1 MGNLLQDLKYGA
13 RVLRKSPGFTIVAVV
28 VLALGIGA
36 NTAIFSV
43 VNAVLLRPLPFGNP
57 DRLVHVWHVPPP
69 ESFPGISRFSVSAA
83 NYIDW
88 KAQNDVFQ
96 DMAIFSGSSMNL
108 TGGGKPEF
116 VQAATVS
123 ADFFKVLGV
132 QPMLGRTFVPGEDV
146 LGQDHE
152 VILTYAFWQ
161 SRFGGDRGVV
171 GRQITLNDEPYTVVG
186 VMDRSFTYPDWEQKI
201 WKPLAWTPKEA
212 QVRGEHHSIV
222 IARLKPGV
230 DLKHAQAEM
239 TAISDRLAQ
248 QYPADDKD
256 WGALVSPLQEDLVG
270 DVRPALLVLLGAVA
284 FVLLIAC
291 ANVANLLL
299 AKAMA
304 RSREIAIR
312 TALGA
317 SRIRLIRQLL
327 FETIILAL
335 AGGAAGLI
343 VAHFGITLI
352 TRFLAHQLPTST
364 DLSLNSFILAF
375 AFVLSLITG
384 LLAGIVPALR
394 LSKSNVNETL
404 KQGLGRMGDTGGN
417 RTRAVLVVSEVALSL
432 MLLAGAGLMVR
443 SLWNLR
449 RANPGFDSG
458 NVLTLSLPI
467 PGTRYKSPHE
477 EINFWNRFL
486 ERVRALP
493 GVESA
498 GAVDDLPLQGGS
510 HQPIQIEGRPVVQM
524 SEQPEVDV
532 RVISTGY
539 LRAMHIPVIHGRD
552 FNDSDTADR
561 PKAILVSESMAKRFW
576 PGEDAVGKRLSLTFS
591 SSEMREIVGV
601 VGDVKM
607 DGLDQ
612 TEPSSALYTPL
623 AQLSA
628 PAQADWHSFGL
639 DVAVR
644 TSTPPANV
652 ASAVTNLVH
661 EFDPE
666 QAVLHV
672 QTMDEFLSESISPQR
687 LNMLLLATFAGLALL
702 LAAMGIYSVLSYSV
716 RRRVREIG
724 IRMALGAQ
732 VRDVLRLVIFD
743 GMKPALI
750 GLGIGLVGALLLGR
764 VLAKLVF
771 GVKTTDP
778 LTFISV
784 SVLLALVALL
794 ATVIPAY
801 RATLVDPMN
810 TLRDE

>member
-1 MGNLLQDLKYGA
+1 
-13 RVLRKSPGFTIVAVV
+13 
-28 VLALGIGA
+28 
-36 NTAIFSV
+36 
-43 VNAVLLRPLPFGNP
+43 
-57 DRLVHVWHVPPP
+57 
-69 ESFPGISRFSVSAA
+69 
-83 NYIDW
+83 
-88 KAQNDVFQ
+88 
-96 DMAIFSGSSMNL
+96 
-108 TGGGKPEF
+108 
-116 VQAATVS
+116 
-123 ADFFKVLGV
+123 
-132 QPMLGRTFVPGEDV
+132 
-146 LGQDHE
+146 
-152 VILTYAFWQ
+152 
-161 SRFGGDRGVV
+161 
-171 GRQITLNDEPYTVVG
+171 
-186 VMDRSFTYPDWEQKI
+186 
-201 WKPLAWTPKEA
+201 
-212 QVRGEHHSIV
+212 
-222 IARLKPGV
+222 
-230 DLKHAQAEM
+230 
-239 TAISDRLAQ
+239 
-248 QYPADDKD
+248 
-256 WGALVSPLQEDLVG
+256 
-270 DVRPALLVLLGAVA
+270 
-284 FVLLIAC
+284 
-291 ANVANLLL
+291 
-299 AKAMA
+299 
-304 RSREIAIR
+304 
-312 TALGA
+312 
-317 SRIRLIRQLL
+317 
-327 FETIILAL
+327 
-335 AGGAAGLI
+335 
-343 VAHFGITLI
+343 
-352 TRFLAHQLPTST
+352 
-364 DLSLNSFILAF
+364 
-375 AFVLSLITG
+375 
-384 LLAGIVPALR
+384 
-394 LSKSNVNETL
+394 
-404 KQGLGRMGDTGGN
+404 
-417 RTRAVLVVSEVALSL
+417 

-467 PGTRYKSPHE
+467 PGTRYKSPQE
-477 EINFWNRFL
+477 EINFWNSFL
-486 ERVRALP
+486 DRVRALP

-539 LRAMHIPVIHGRD
+539 LRAMRIPVIHGRD

-561 PKAILVSESMAKRFW
+561 PKAILVSESMARRFW

-639 DVAVR
+639 NVAVR

-652 ASAVTNLVH
+652 ASAVTNVVH
-661 EFDPE
+661 EIDPE

-672 QTMDEFLSESISPQR
+672 QTMEEFLSESISPQR

-732 VRDVLRLVIFD
+732 IRDVLRLVIFD
-743 GMKPALI
+743 GMKPALM
-750 GLGIGLVGALLLGR
+750 GLGIGLVGALVLGR

-771 GVKTTDP
+771 GVRTTDP
-778 LTFISV
+778 LTFVTV
-784 SVLLALVALL
+784 SALLALVAFL
-794 ATVIPAY
+794 ATVVPAY